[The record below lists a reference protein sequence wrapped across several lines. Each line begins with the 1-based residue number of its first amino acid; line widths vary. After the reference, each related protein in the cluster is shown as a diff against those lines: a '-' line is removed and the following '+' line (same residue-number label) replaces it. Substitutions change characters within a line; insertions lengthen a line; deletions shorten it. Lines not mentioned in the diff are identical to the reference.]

1 MRSEVQLQRSLR
13 STLLEPDRPF
23 ESRLRRWLS
32 WQVVLSVQLL
42 ISCQSTSSFV
52 GDQFY
57 ESGDYAEA
65 EAAFVEYLESSS
77 TDGEVAG
84 RALYRL
90 GVIYASPKS
99 SMYDPQRSIKV
110 LDKLVSTYPGS
121 PYTPE
126 AMLLRNLL
134 LASGELELERQQKQL
149 QLQELEAGLV
159 SLQKDIFMLQKQ
171 LGVKEGQIT
180 ELQQSIP
187 LLEAEIQHLLE
198 KLEAVELEL
207 EQLDRLK
214 AIDLESPPPRQR
226 R

>member
-1 MRSEVQLQRSLR
+1 MA
-13 STLLEPDRPF
+13 PDRPL
-23 ESRLRRWLS
+23 ESCLRRWLS
-32 WQVVLSVQLL
+32 WQVVLSVPLL

-57 ESGDYAEA
+57 ERGDYREA
-65 EAAFVEYLESSS
+65 EAAFVEYLESSA

-99 SMYDPQRSIKV
+99 PMYDPQRSIEV
-110 LDKLVSTYPGS
+110 LDKLISTYPRS
-121 PYTPE
+121 AYTPE

-134 LASGELELERQQKQL
+134 LVSGELELERQQQQS

-159 SLQKDIFMLQKQ
+159 SLQKDVFMLQKQ
-171 LGVKEGQIT
+171 LGVKEGQIAV
-180 ELQQSIP
+180 LQQSIP
-187 LLEAEIQHLLE
+187 LLEARIQDLLE
-198 KLEAVELEL
+198 QLEAKELEL

-214 AIDLESPPPRQR
+214 AIDLDSPPPRER